1 MNIRLEIEANSPD
14 QLRRVLAEI
23 LGAGVVASA
32 TEFTESGEDAVA
44 ATGLPIFAE
53 SPPAAPV
60 AETAAEA
67 PKSRGRKKAEAAP
80 PATPASPPAPSDTGE
95 TTAPTS
101 EPGAPV
107 PPAPDAPPPPP
118 PPAPAAPPPP
128 PAPAA
133 GEITVDSLRN
143 LMASVMAAAPAG
155 KGVPAS
161 TVQQALKAA
170 CGGIGS
176 IAQLPV
182 EQYANAHAALS
193 AL

>member
-1 MNIRLEIEANSPD
+1 VNIRLEIEANSPD

-44 ATGLPIFAE
+44 ATGLPIFNNVEAVA
-53 SPPAAPV
+53 SPDAPPPP
-60 AETAAEA
+60 AAEA
-67 PKSRGRKKAEAAP
+67 PKPRGRKPKAEAAP
-80 PATPASPPAPSDTGE
+80 PATPASPPAPSGTGE

-107 PPAPDAPPPPP
+107 PPPPPAPDAPPPPP
-118 PPAPAAPPPP
+118 PPAPAV
-128 PAPAA
+128 A

-155 KGVPAS
+155 KGIPAS

-170 CGGIGS
+170 CGGVGS

>member
-53 SPPAAPV
+53 SATAAPAA
-60 AETAAEA
+60 ESAAEA
-67 PKSRGRKKAEAAP
+67 PKPRGRKPKAEAAP
-80 PATPASPPAPSDTGE
+80 PATPASPPAPSGTGE

-107 PPAPDAPPPPP
+107 PPPPPAPDAPPPPP
-118 PPAPAAPPPP
+118 PPAPAV
-128 PAPAA
+128 A

-161 TVQQALKAA
+161 TVQAALKAA
-170 CGGIGS
+170 CGGVGS

>member
-1 MNIRLEIEANSPD
+1 MPHIRLEIDAETPSE
-14 QLRRVLAEI
+14 LRRVLAEI
-23 LGAGVVASA
+23 LGNHVASA
-32 TEFTESGEDAVA
+32 APEADEESDTVA
-44 ATGLPIFAE
+44 APGA
-53 SPPAAPV
+53 PAAEP
-60 AETAAEA
+60 A
-67 PKSRGRKKAEAAP
+67 KRGRKKAAAENP
-80 PATPASPPAPSDTGE
+80 PPP
-95 TTAPTS
+95 
-101 EPGAPV
+101 

-118 PPAPAAPPPP
+118 PPVTNAAP
-128 PAPAA
+128 
-133 GEITVDSLRN
+133 GEVTVDSLRN

-170 CGGIGS
+170 CGGVGS